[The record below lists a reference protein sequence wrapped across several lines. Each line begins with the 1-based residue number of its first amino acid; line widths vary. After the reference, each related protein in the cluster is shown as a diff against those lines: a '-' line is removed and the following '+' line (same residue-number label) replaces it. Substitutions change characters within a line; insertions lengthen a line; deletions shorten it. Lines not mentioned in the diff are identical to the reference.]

1 MERFKNFFVVRFFYR
16 FEFFRLLYHFCLSF
30 LAALVY
36 RFPSR
41 KIFVIGVTGTK
52 GKTTVVDLINLILE
66 TAGKKTAVLSSL
78 YFKVGEGR
86 EENLT
91 ENTMPGRFFVQRF
104 LGRAVKAGCGYA
116 IVEVTSEGVRY
127 YRHRFINWNLALIT
141 NLAPEHIESHGSF
154 EKYRKAK
161 LSFLK
166 YAAAKGAKVFL
177 NKDDRGCDFFSSQL
191 NKERV
196 FPYSTSDRLV
206 ESFLTLS
213 PGQAI
218 DKSTNLLFKK
228 FNLSNVAA
236 AVAIAKHLG
245 IGEMKIIMALKSFNG
260 LPGRM
265 DVIQWDPFRFI
276 VDYAHTPE
284 SLEKF
289 YQIVKD
295 GMHKEARLICV
306 LGSAGGGR
314 DKWKRSAMGKIAAKY
329 CESIILTNEDP
340 YDEDPK
346 KILNDIKSGI
356 GGGVSVTE
364 VLDRRE
370 AILKAVD
377 LANAHDSVVVTG
389 KGSEPYIHV
398 SGGKKIEWNDRRA
411 AEEILKM
418 KKPRE

>member
-1 MERFKNFFVVRFFYR
+1 MPPQKNSPLARFFYR
-16 FEFFRLLYHFCLSF
+16 FEFLRLLYHFCLSF
-30 LAALVY
+30 WAALFY
-36 RFPSR
+36 HFPSR
-41 KIFVIGVTGTK
+41 KTFVIGVTGTK
-52 GKTTVVDLINLILE
+52 GKTTVVDLVNRILE

-78 YFKVGEGR
+78 YFKIGEDR

-91 ENTMPGRFFVQRF
+91 ENTMPGRFFVQGF
-104 LGRAVKAGCGYA
+104 LDRAVRAGCGYA
-116 IVEVTSEGVRY
+116 VVEVTSEGIRY

-154 EKYRKAK
+154 EKYREAK
-161 LSFLK
+161 LDFLK
-166 YAAAKGAKVFL
+166 YAAAKGAKIFL
-177 NKDDRGCDFFSSQL
+177 NNDDQGSSFFFNQL
-191 NKERV
+191 GREKITA
-196 FPYSTSDRLV
+196 YSIADRLV
-206 ESFLTLS
+206 ESFLTLTPS
-213 PGQAI
+213 QAI

-236 AVAIAKHLG
+236 AVAIAKYLG
-245 IGEMKIIMALKSFNG
+245 VGEVEIIMALKGFNG

-265 DVIQWDPFRFI
+265 DVIQWDPFQFI

-289 YQIVKD
+289 YQTVKE
-295 GMHKEARLICV
+295 GPRQKTKLICI

-314 DKWKRSAMGKIAAKY
+314 DKWKRPAMGKIAANY

-346 KILNDIKSGI
+346 EILKDIRVGI
-356 GGGVSVTE
+356 GDGVLVLE

-370 AILKAVD
+370 AILKAVE
-377 LANAHDSVVVTG
+377 LANAGDSVVITG

-398 SGGKKIEWNDRRA
+398 SDGRKIAWSDKGV
-411 AEEILKM
+411 AEEVLEM
-418 KKPRE
+418 KKLR

>member
-1 MERFKNFFVVRFFYR
+1 MGHLKNLPLVKFFYQL
-16 FEFFRLLYHFCLSF
+16 EPLRLFYHFCLSF
-30 LAALVY
+30 LATLFY

-52 GKTTVVDLINLILE
+52 GKTTVVDLVNLILE

-78 YFKVGEGR
+78 YFKIGENR

-91 ENTMPGRFFVQRF
+91 ENTMPGRFFVQNF
-104 LGRAVKAGCGYA
+104 LDRAVRAGCSYA
-116 IVEVTSEGVRY
+116 VVEVTSEGVRY
-127 YRHRFINWNLALIT
+127 SRHRFINWNIALIT

-154 EKYRKAK
+154 EKYREAK
-161 LSFLK
+161 LNFLK
-166 YAAAKGAKVFL
+166 YAAAKGAKIFL
-177 NKDDRGCDFFSSQL
+177 NNNDRGFNFFYNQL
-191 NKERV
+191 EREKV
-196 FPYSTSDRLV
+196 FPYSVADRLV

-213 PGQAI
+213 LSQSI

-236 AVAIAKHLG
+236 AIAITKHIG
-245 IGEMKIIMALKSFNG
+245 IGEAEIVMALKSFNS

-265 DVIQWDPFRFI
+265 DVVLWDPFRFI

-289 YQIVKD
+289 YQTVRG
-295 GMHKEARLICV
+295 GMQGEEKLICV

-314 DKWKRSAMGKIAAKY
+314 DKWKRSAMGEIAAGY

-340 YDEDPK
+340 YDENPK
-346 KILNDIKSGI
+346 KILNDIRVGI
-356 GGGVSVTE
+356 GEGVSVLE
-364 VLDRRE
+364 ILDRRE

-377 LANAHDSVVVTG
+377 LADTGDSVVITG

-398 SGGKKIEWNDRRA
+398 SDGRKIAWSDRGV
-411 AEEILKM
+411 AEEVLEM
-418 KKPRE
+418 KKLRK